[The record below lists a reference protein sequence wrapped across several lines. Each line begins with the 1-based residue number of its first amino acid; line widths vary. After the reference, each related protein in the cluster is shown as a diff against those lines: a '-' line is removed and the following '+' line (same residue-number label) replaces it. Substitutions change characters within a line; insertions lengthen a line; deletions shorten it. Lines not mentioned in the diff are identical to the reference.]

1 MDDVGCGLASIW
13 PDFWRLSCFNR
24 DCAFIRVDHL
34 CVDWLVHGS
43 CAPLLVCADTVVLT
57 LLYNVLAWTF
67 PSVMIQTWATYP
79 FPLITL
85 LIGVML
91 VWVARQEKQ

>member
-13 PDFWRLSCFNR
+13 PDFWGLSCFNR

-43 CAPLLVCADTVVLT
+43 CAPLLVCADTGANFAVQRVSLD
-57 LLYNVLAWTF
+57 LSQRHDPNMGHI
-67 PSVMIQTWATYP
+67 SI
-79 FPLITL
+79 PLITL